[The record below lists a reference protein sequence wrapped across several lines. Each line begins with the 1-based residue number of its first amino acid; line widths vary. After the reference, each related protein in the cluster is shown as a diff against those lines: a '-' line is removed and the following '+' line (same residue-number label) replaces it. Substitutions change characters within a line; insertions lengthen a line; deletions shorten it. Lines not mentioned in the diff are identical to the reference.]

1 MMNGSGINDKL
12 ISFGHVNAFA
22 PVFIGKT
29 GLKESHTT
37 ETTGKVWKKVNFW
50 SVEEEEQL
58 LDVQS
63 EAWQAA

>member
-1 MMNGSGINDKL
+1 MMNGSGINDEL

-37 ETTGKVWKKVNFW
+37 ETTGKVWKKVNF
-50 SVEEEEQL
+50 
-58 LDVQS
+58 
-63 EAWQAA
+63 

>member
-22 PVFIGKT
+22 PVFFFGKT

-37 ETTGKVWKKVNFW
+37 ETTGKVWKKVNF
-50 SVEEEEQL
+50 
-58 LDVQS
+58 
-63 EAWQAA
+63 